1 MSTTTTLPG
10 IDLAREVL
18 GLDYGEIARAVQ
30 ADESTLYRWRQG
42 GSPTA
47 VYLNRLERL
56 DDLAREIQ
64 RTMRRER
71 IPDWLTRPIPALGNA
86 SAKDMILSGRA
97 ETVLGMLISLNA
109 GFSV

>member
-10 IDLAREVL
+10 MELAREVL

-30 ADESTLYRWRQG
+30 ADESTRYRWRQG
-42 GSPTA
+42 GAPTA
-47 VYLNRLERL
+47 VYLNRLQRL

-71 IPDWLTRPIPALGNA
+71 IPEWLMRPIAALGDA
-86 SAKDMILSGRA
+86 TAKEMILAGRA